1 MNPVRDGNEGTYW
14 GGERDDTCDHVLVQ
28 EKTAEGKT
36 SHEFSWKVK
45 VITPRNKIHVPG
57 MYVCMYVCVGD
68 PLENRIHIFFSR
80 GTPLGNSI
88 GCVFFFSM

>member
-57 MYVCMYVCVGD
+57 MYVCMYVCMC
-68 PLENRIHIFFSR
+68 R
-80 GTPLGNSI
+80 
-88 GCVFFFSM
+88 